1 MFLRCFD
8 NRRRNWTLSIQGVET
23 RRLDQPGQLHAA
35 GPAGRNHTPTRPI
48 DIAARDA
55 SGPGT
60 VLYWSH
66 LLDSLLL
73 VLPTPLM
80 SLLGEHAARRWAGVM
95 LGPLS
100 AGLLGLALA
109 WARAL
114 LSEPRSR
121 CTAALCCAAP

>member
-1 MFLRCFD
+1 
-8 NRRRNWTLSIQGVET
+8 
-23 RRLDQPGQLHAA
+23 
-35 GPAGRNHTPTRPI
+35 
-48 DIAARDA
+48 
-55 SGPGT
+55 

-73 VLPTPLM
+73 VLRTPLM
-80 SLLGEHAARRWAGVM
+80 SLLGEHAALRWTGVM
-95 LGPLS
+95 LGPLN

-114 LSEPRSR
+114 LSAPRSR